1 MPQRRLYNLRME
13 PGTTTQ
19 AEAIAFLIC
28 FVGIAWIYW
37 CIAVLLLLEW
47 LGLIPPAPPLEEE

>member
-1 MPQRRLYNLRME
+1 ME